1 MQMHELEQ
9 AWSALDARMDEQNV
23 LLRRINT
30 YHAMDNVRSRLRG
43 VTVGQVV
50 QLVVGLLIVF
60 WAGGYWWAHLGG
72 PTHLVVYGIA
82 LHIYGLALLITAA
95 VQLGRLATIDY
106 RRPVMV
112 VQTQLLGLR
121 RVRAGSERLLLV
133 LGFIAWVPL
142 VFIVMHKFGMDIWV
156 TRPSVV
162 LWNLAAG
169 VAMAGTV
176 VLLMK
181 RFRGTFE
188 DDAAC
193 KSLRE
198 AEADLAELSNPLR
211 ED

>member
-1 MQMHELEQ
+1 MHELEQ
-9 AWSALDARMDEQNV
+9 AWGGLDARLSQQDV
-23 LLRRINT
+23 LLRRIDT
-30 YHAMDNVRSRLRG
+30 YRAMDNVRSRLRG

-50 QLVVGLLIVF
+50 QLAVGLLIVF
-60 WAGGYWWAHLGG
+60 WAGGYWWDHLGG
-72 PTHLVVYGIA
+72 PTHLVVYGIG

-95 VQLGRLATIDY
+95 LQLGRVAMIDY
-106 RRPVMV
+106 RKPVML
-112 VQTQLLGLR
+112 VQKQLLGLR
-121 RVRAGSERLLLV
+121 RVRVQSERLLLM

-142 VFIVMHKFGMDIWV
+142 VFIVMRKFGMDVWL

-169 VAMAGTV
+169 VAMAGIV
-176 VLLMK
+176 ALLMK

-188 DDAAC
+188 DDAAG

-198 AEADLAELSNPLR
+198 AEADLAELADPPR